1 MNKTLVRSVGGKI
14 FDFLS
19 SLSFAL
25 VILSL
30 LFLLTWLS
38 TLEQVEQGLFEVSK
52 KYFSKDTVFFFPEL
66 NGKTLYFPLPN
77 AYWVCVLLFINQLLG
92 GIIKIRKGWKNI
104 GVIISH
110 SGILILMIGAFI
122 TAEFEKR
129 GNLLLYEGEI
139 SALAS
144 DYFDYSIEIA
154 EIKDE
159 KISEIHVISGKNLRN
174 HTYFNLANLPFD
186 LIRNDYR
193 ENALA
198 VSAKFTPREK
208 SAKVIDGFF
217 LKDYEKSDAAEQW
230 LASVE
235 LELKPKGSNQSTEN
249 FFLAANNFAPKTIK
263 IGERTFTLRLQ
274 KEYWK
279 LPYEIELTDF
289 HHEFHPGTPRPKVFE
304 SQINRIHSNGVKIP
318 VKIEM
323 NKPMRH
329 EGITF
334 FQASWGPPDGAPDR
348 ELYSVFEVVHNPADQ
363 WPKYSLYVTS
373 LGLLIH
379 FIMKLSLFLRGAFSS
394 KPTKPQKAKAN

>member
-1 MNKTLVRSVGGKI
+1 MNKTLARSWGGKI
-14 FDFLS
+14 FNYLT

-66 NGKTLYFPLPN
+66 DGKTLYIPLPN

-110 SGILILMIGAFI
+110 SGILVLMIGAFI

-129 GNLLLYEGEI
+129 GNLLLYEGE
-139 SALAS
+139 SSSLAS
-144 DYFDYSIEIA
+144 SYFDYSIEIS
-154 EIKDE
+154 EIKDNQ
-159 KISEIHVISGKNLRN
+159 ISEIHVISGKNLRK
-174 HTYFNLANLPFD
+174 HDKFNLPNLPFD
-186 LIRNDYR
+186 LVRNDYR

-198 VSAKFTPREK
+198 VSTKFTAREK
-208 SAKVIDGFF
+208 SAKVIDDFF
-217 LKDYEKSDAAEQW
+217 LKDYKKPDAAEQW

-235 LELKPKGSNQSTEN
+235 VELIPKDSTQSKDN
-249 FFLAANNFAPKTIK
+249 FFLAANNFAPKTVK
-263 IGERTFTLRLQ
+263 VADRVFTLSLQ
-274 KEYWK
+274 KEYWP
-279 LPYEIELTDF
+279 LPYEIELTEF
-289 HHEFHPGTPRPKVFE
+289 YHEFHPGTPRPKVFE
-304 SQINRIHSNGVKIP
+304 SQINRIHSNGSKIP

-334 FQASWGPPDGAPDR
+334 FQASWGPPEGAPDR
-348 ELYSVFEVVHNPADQ
+348 ELYSVFEIVHNPADQ
-363 WPKYSLYVTS
+363 WPKYSLYITS

-379 FIMKLSLFLRGAFSS
+379 FIMKLSLFLKSAFAN
-394 KPTKPQKAKAN
+394 KPKKS